1 MDEICSICSKIFK
14 NKAGLRA
21 HKSAVHA
28 EKNYACDVCDKKFKK
43 KDQLNTHISTHQ
55 DSIDIC
61 YACGITFTQKNN
73 WTKHMK
79 IYHLPQ
85 NFKCNHC
92 PKSFIDKKALKKHV
106 DACTSLSTTSNQSM
120 SFLDAFKESGNIVEK
135 KEKSKNQQ

>member
-1 MDEICSICSKIFK
+1 MQLGLAVNNLPTGQDYLDKYLCSKIFK

-21 HKSAVHA
+21 HKSAVCA
-28 EKNYACDVCDKKFKK
+28 EKNYACDVCDKKFKT
-43 KDQLNTHISTHQ
+43 KDQLNTHVSTRFTQ

-73 WTKHMK
+73 WTKHMN

-92 PKSFIDKKALKKHV
+92 PKSSIDKKALKKCLKV
-106 DACTSLSTTSNQSM
+106 RQKLGKRKI
-120 SFLDAFKESGNIVEK
+120 LKI
-135 KEKSKNQQ
+135 